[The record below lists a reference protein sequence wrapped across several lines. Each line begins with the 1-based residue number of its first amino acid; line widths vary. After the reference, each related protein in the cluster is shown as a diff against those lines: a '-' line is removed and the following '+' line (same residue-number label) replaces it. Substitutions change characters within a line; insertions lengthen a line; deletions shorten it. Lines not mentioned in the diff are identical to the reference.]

1 MGLVGLFPSCLRGY
15 FVGPRFF
22 LVQFF
27 SRNFLSY
34 SRRYFVGTIVFSR
47 GYFVGVK
54 ILVEDISWAQFF
66 FPAANFLIQK
76 FSFLGTR
83 KSDRK

>member
-1 MGLVGLFPSCLRGY
+1 MGISWA
-15 FVGPRFF
+15 
-22 LVQFF
+22 QDFF
-27 SRNFLSY
+27 SWNFSHEIF
-34 SRRYFVGTIVFSR
+34 SRGYFVGTIVFSR